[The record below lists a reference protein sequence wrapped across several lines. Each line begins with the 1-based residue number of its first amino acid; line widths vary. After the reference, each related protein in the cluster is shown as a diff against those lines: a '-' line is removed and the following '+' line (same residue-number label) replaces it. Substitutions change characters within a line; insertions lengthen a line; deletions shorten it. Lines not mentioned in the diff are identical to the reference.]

1 MILTCSP
8 IHITQAEFLACL
20 PASLAQRLCR
30 SVLCSMKTSPININ
44 SVERGGQRTECRILK
59 LWPKKKDPQNYCRLV
74 YVSRSHVRQL
84 LTERPSLLQVW
95 SKPQWKGCSRAVEK
109 WAEMHDMGFLL
120 FVPCPRKYTWELS
133 ELSFLNIYFLIGS
146 IGSTVL
152 QCFCHAWISHN
163 YTDIASLLSL
173 PPLCHPTPLGHHRG
187 SGWAPCVIQQLPPG
201 YLYMI
206 VYIC

>member
-133 ELSFLNIYFLIGS
+133 ELSFLNIYFLIR
-146 IGSTVL
+146 IL
-152 QCFCHAWISHN
+152 FCNISKMCVWVFIQYN
-163 YTDIASLLSL
+163 RVYFRNIQTIYTHTHTQKSHFFL
-173 PPLCHPTPLGHHRG
+173 PKSRDCIKM
-187 SGWAPCVIQQLPPG
+187 C
-201 YLYMI
+201 
-206 VYIC
+206 